1 MYINRCMSK
10 QRFIQSVVCY
20 SEVKE
25 NIDSQLSFEKIMLS
39 FSKDHILSNS
49 FHLKDQ
55 DKELERLVTFQG
67 WRLEED
73 RKISNDI

>member
-1 MYINRCMSK
+1 MLNK
-10 QRFIQSVVCY
+10 
-20 SEVKE
+20 K
-25 NIDSQLSFEKIMLS
+25 NTDSQLSFEKIMLS

-55 DKELERLVTFQG
+55 HRELERLVTLQG
-67 WRLEED
+67 WRLEEED